1 MATLSSAERE
11 AALRHAWDAI
21 EHHADETA
29 LWLIREIE
37 AQYSNDAKFY
47 RVSVEGRVPAGS
59 FEDDAPRGFFRKY
72 EVVADDEQEAMRLV
86 TRVEQEMFRDGLRA
100 TEIEMLD
107 DASDQPKGVYWVS
120 AHLFFPEG
128 DEDE

>member
-1 MATLSSAERE
+1 MHVLFIHQNFPAQFKHLAPWLAREVEAE
-11 AALRHAWDAI
+11 
-21 EHHADETA
+21 
-29 LWLIREIE
+29 
-37 AQYSNDAKFY
+37 YSNEAKFY
-47 RVSVEGRVPAGS
+47 RISVEGRVAPGS
-59 FEDDAPRGFFRKY
+59 FEDDGPRGFYRKY

-86 TRVEQEMFRDGLRA
+86 TRIEPESMRDGLRA

-120 AHLFFPEG
+120 GHLFFPEG